1 MPQSPPI
8 HPAHPQYRREFDWFG
23 GDEDYR
29 PGLTMSTP
37 PGWERPKISDTVLDH
52 IGCTP
57 LIRINSIGAG
67 LKCELLGKCEFMNA
81 GGSVKDR
88 IGKRMVEEAEK
99 SGRIKPG
106 DTLIEP
112 TSGNTGVGLAMA
124 GAVKGYKVV
133 ITLPEKMSNEKVNM
147 LKGLGASI
155 VRTPTEAAW
164 DAPESH
170 IGVAARLHHELPN
183 SHILDQYKNPANPD
197 AHYEGTAREILHQ
210 CDGRLDMV
218 VVGAGTGGTI
228 TGIARRLKEVLPNLI
243 VVGVDPVGSILAQPE
258 SLNTPGPSYL
268 VEGIGYDFV
277 PEVLDRGLVDKWV
290 KSNDADSL
298 RMARRIIREEGLM
311 VGGSSGAAMAAA
323 LQAARSLGAGQR
335 CVVLLPDSTR
345 NYMTKFLDDEWM
357 VDMGLEPASILTKGS
372 SGLGALGAA
381 ADAGTGRAP
390 EWWERRHVVELELP
404 TPLTVAPTMCC
415 ADAVA
420 LMEEH
425 GFDQLPVVDDVRG
438 VVGVVALGHVSAR
451 ILAGRATP
459 REPVEAL
466 MFTRFKQVPLQT
478 PLSVL
483 AHIFKRDSFCCVVA
497 TQRSCV
503 GGAALG
509 SPRLLREKKV
519 VVGVCSHVDL
529 LKFVLGSSPQPPQP
543 PDPRTAA
550 TPSHTP
556 STPPLLAAACRPG
569 GFMAVANDPRHMGCQ
584 EYIWKAIKHAK
595 TPEASPVL
603 GATPAAK
610 WDVPPLD
617 PRHMGCQQ
625 YIWSAIQHAKTPE
638 PSPALSAAS
647 TAMAVPPLSGAEA
660 LPPSMAKSQPHDGH
674 CPSYIWSFVKN
685 KTPLG
690 SPLGSPAASLRST
703 PMTSPMTS
711 PVTSPA
717 VAPTGGDHL
726 TMPLLPRAYTS
737 M

>member
-1 MPQSPPI
+1 MRATPVQ
-8 HPAHPQYRREFDWFG
+8 WFG
-23 GDEDYR
+23 GDEHGIDNH
-29 PGLTMSTP
+29 PAP

-57 LIRINSIGAG
+57 LIRINSVSAG

-88 IGKRMVEEAEK
+88 IGKRMVEQAEK

-124 GAVKGYKVV
+124 GAVKGYNVV

-170 IGVAARLHHELPN
+170 IGVATRLHHELPN
-183 SHILDQYKNPANPD
+183 SHILDQYKNPDNPN

-228 TGIARRLKEVLPNLI
+228 TGIARRLKEALPNLC
-243 VVGVDPVGSILAQPE
+243 VVGVDPIGSILAQPD

-277 PEVLDRGLVDKWV
+277 PDVLDRSLVDKWV
-290 KSNDADSL
+290 KSNDAESL

-323 LQAARSLGAGQR
+323 LQAAQALGAGQR

-345 NYMTKFLDDEWM
+345 NYMSKFVDDEWM

-381 ADAGTGRAP
+381 ADPGTGRPA
-390 EWWERRHVVELELP
+390 EWWERRHVVELDLP
-404 TPLTVAPTMCC
+404 TPLTVAPTMGC

-420 LMEEH
+420 LMQEH
-425 GFDQLPVVDDVRG
+425 GFDQLPVVDDERG

-466 MFTRFKQVPLQT
+466 MFTQFKQVPLQT

-483 AHIFKRDSFCCVVA
+483 AHIFKRHSFCCVVA
-497 TQRSCV
+497 TQRACV
-503 GGAALG
+503 GGVDG
-509 SPRLLREKKV
+509 GVPCVLREKKV
-519 VVGVCSHVDL
+519 VVGICTHIDL
-529 LKFVLGSSPQPPQP
+529 LKFVLGTTPREHQAA
-543 PDPRTAA
+543 DPRAA
-550 TPSHTP
+550 TP
-556 STPPLLAAACRPG
+556 STPPLVAAACRPAG
-569 GFMAVANDPRHMGCQ
+569 LMAVAKEPRHMGCQ
-584 EYIWKAIKHAK
+584 EYIWSAVKHTK
-595 TPEASPVL
+595 TPEPSPVL
-603 GATPAAK
+603 SATPAPK
-610 WDVPPLD
+610 PVPALD

-625 YIWSAIQHAKTPE
+625 YIWSAVKHAKTPE

-647 TAMAVPPLSGAEA
+647 TAMAVPPLSSTEQ
-660 LPPSMAKSQPHDGH
+660 LPPAAAKPQPYDGH
-674 CPSYIWSFVKN
+674 CQAYIWSFVKN
-685 KTPLG
+685 KTPI
-690 SPLGSPAASLRST
+690 SSPATSLRST
-703 PMTSPMTS
+703 PMAS
-711 PVTSPA
+711 PVTSPT
-717 VAPTGGDHL
+717 VAPTGGDL
-726 TMPLLPRAYTS
+726 TMPKLAHRDQHLLSQAYTS